1 MKRYWIATLVL
12 AVVLLGILWK
22 TTFVAT
28 GVVNSAAK
36 IVDSSTFAARPVATP
51 RVENVN
57 GVANPARVEEV
68 RRIIEAGNV
77 PINFW
82 GRVSDQDGMPL
93 SGVAVIYSYSIDHG
107 NDQGVAWINL
117 ETRNGEASSDTAG
130 SFAITDLKGHDL
142 TVESLTK
149 SDYAYKARF
158 NHSYNFYGDAP
169 SGRFVSNVDKPIIF
183 EMIRK
188 DRLEP
193 LVQSKGDFH
202 VNGDGIPEH
211 WNLWSGEA
219 DPSGE
224 FAVIFRADPGVS
236 ATPARVVN
244 WSADLE
250 IVGGGI
256 AEAPWEEEIHR
267 APESGYSATVF
278 YSRVD
283 QKQGVRHRSF
293 YLRTVDGK
301 YGRIQVR
308 LSASDDGRTARCFIS
323 AEMNPRPGSRNLE
336 SSEEE

>member
-1 MKRYWIATLVL
+1 MRRFWIGTLVV

-28 GVVNSAAK
+28 RVVNSAAK
-36 IVDSSTFAARPVATP
+36 TVDSSTFAVKPVATP
-51 RVENVN
+51 KVENVN
-57 GVANPARVEEV
+57 SVANPARVEEV

-82 GRVSDQDGMPL
+82 GRVTDQDGIPL
-93 SGVAVIYSYSIDHG
+93 LGVVVTYSYSIDHG
-107 NDQGVAWINL
+107 NDQGVAWIDL
-117 ETRNGEASSDTAG
+117 ETRNGEVRSDAAG

-142 TVESLTK
+142 TIESLTK
-149 SDYAYKARF
+149 SEYAYKARF

-169 SGRFVSNVDKPIIF
+169 SGRFVSKQSNPIIF
-183 EMIRK
+183 QMIRRE
-188 DRLEP
+188 RLEP
-193 LVQSKGDFH
+193 LVQSKGNFH

-236 ATPARVVN
+236 STPAQVVN

-250 IVGGGI
+250 IAGGGI

-267 APESGYSATVF
+267 APESGYSATVL
-278 YSRVD
+278 YPRVD
-283 QKQGVRHRSF
+283 QKQGLPHRSF
-293 YLRTVDGK
+293 YLRTADGK
-301 YGRIQVR
+301 YGRIQVK
-308 LSASDDGRTARCFIS
+308 LSASDDGRSGRCFIS
-323 AEMNPRPGSRNLE
+323 ADMNPRPGSRNLE
-336 SSEEE
+336 PSEE